1 MSGRQSSR
9 GLGPVP
15 DLVPLSD
22 DSQSESRVSESF
34 TAVDIEELTCS
45 NFPDPEL
52 DPFLTGKSEK
62 RAPVLSGPIHP
73 LMSSKTTWM
82 Q

>member
-34 TAVDIEELTCS
+34 TAVDIEELTGS

-52 DPFLTGKSEK
+52 DHF
-62 RAPVLSGPIHP
+62 
-73 LMSSKTTWM
+73 
-82 Q
+82 

>member
-34 TAVDIEELTCS
+34 TAVEIGELTGS
-45 NFPDPEL
+45 PFPDPEL
-52 DPFLTGKSEK
+52 DPFLTGKTEH
-62 RAPVLSGPIHP
+62 RTPVLSGPIHP
-73 LMSSKTTWM
+73 MASSKATWI